1 MEPDDGPSA
10 ASVQLSAVS
19 SSQSSGGAACSA
31 CPGSAPVAPPPSA
44 AGDGADRKTRPVV
57 AFVSSTLPSAIRDD
71 IAQQLRRLGAEVAAP
86 GAARSIG
93 AAARRL
99 IRVTHCVVGS
109 PPQRGGAI
117 DRVEDIPPEELA
129 CAAAGKWLVP
139 VQWVEASED
148 AGRWADEAGAGG
160 VKGQGLP
167 PQLPF
172 HIADDYLDLEK
183 HAAVRRATAA
193 LAMRV
198 AGAVPTALSAAE
210 VVLLPAGADPTAVL
224 SRPAHKDG
232 LVAVH
237 WEGFI
242 RWLWAGL
249 GGDPA
254 GFGVTRQQVGIKPPR
269 PRDFTAV
276 ACAKRDLRQ
285 CPVPRGRL
293 QKQSRAQRA
302 PPPGLALGGGGGA
315 LPSERGVEVCSQNTG
330 RPARDDDDNLFP
342 DRPLRSRQPQQ
353 LPPGSLAAALARSD
367 SEGGVPSQPPLQQA
381 SQWLR
386 AAHEDTQARQ
396 DGLQQRRDAIAALF
410 RAQSSSPRP
419 QRRMRRRRRAPAD
432 CGGSTSDV
440 GDLSSSSLAATRGR
454 CDDAAVPS
462 REAAKRRR
470 MLCSSEETD
479 GGATP
484 AAKAP
489 RTARRGRRRQRARRG
504 PQLLG
509 TPPALRRE
517 RAARCLE
524 RPAPEEPTTL
534 VLPHGGAAGLRWSS
548 GLRLRRVEIGSVA
561 EERGA
566 ALFRGRRLRTVNG
579 CVPDGRPPW
588 SVVALLTGTVNNLV
602 FEPRQPRRPSEKGSS
617 SPEEPSAERSR
628 SRSARKR
635 SRSGSDPESAA
646 APRKGQCCQCGG
658 AKQEAK
664 EPPQQ
669 QGAKPPVTPPRR
681 QPSVQGTAA
690 TGGKA
695 ASTFSLAKPSADPDK
710 QQQQQPVGRATE
722 KNKRCGSPPIVAVPA
737 GSSGKSPPHG
747 RVLCPECGSPPWA
760 MPYCPK
766 TGNNHWS
773 RCWYCGI
780 DLELWPFCPR
790 RGGLRHAEQLQKQQ
804 EYFAEEEED
813 PEDVAQRSGSAA
825 DGAGG
830 APPGE
835 AVGGQDP
842 AGEMGGG
849 EGTAEA
855 TAGGVQVASPEAV
868 VSQCGGAVDGVQP
881 AEAHA
886 AAEAG
891 PQRTVLSE
899 ARRQRVVDFL
909 ADLGIGGEAQSD
921 NKKRRRGLLRRPS
934 PVPVGQWRRV
944 RRTPSPA
951 PAAA

>member
-44 AGDGADRKTRPVV
+44 AGWGTEPPPGDGADRKTRPVV

-617 SPEEPSAERSR
+617 SPEEPSGRTQRALRRRGKASAASAVARSKRPRSPRSSRARSHRSR
-628 SRSARKR
+628 RPGDSPPCRALRPQGARRPAHSRSPSPLPTPTSSSSSSRWGGPPRRTSGAAPRPLSPSPRAARESRRRTGACSAPSAAARRGPCPTARRPGTITGAAAGTAASIWSCGPSAPAAADCGMPSSCRSSKSISRRRRRTRRTSRSARAPPPTAPAGLRLVKQSVAR
-635 SRSGSDPESAA
+635 TPQEKWAA
-646 APRKGQCCQCGG
+646 AR
-658 AKQEAK
+658 A
-664 EPPQQ
+664 
-669 QGAKPPVTPPRR
+669 PRR
-681 QPSVQGTAA
+681 PQLGVCRWLHRRLLSLSAGARSTA
-690 TGGKA
+690 
-695 ASTFSLAKPSADPDK
+695 
-710 QQQQQPVGRATE
+710 
-722 KNKRCGSPPIVAVPA
+722 C
-737 GSSGKSPPHG
+737 
-747 RVLCPECGSPPWA
+747 
-760 MPYCPK
+760 
-766 TGNNHWS
+766 S
-773 RCWYCGI
+773 R
-780 DLELWPFCPR
+780 
-790 RGGLRHAEQLQKQQ
+790 LR
-804 EYFAEEEED
+804 
-813 PEDVAQRSGSAA
+813 P
-825 DGAGG
+825 
-830 APPGE
+830 
-835 AVGGQDP
+835 
-842 AGEMGGG
+842 
-849 EGTAEA
+849 T
-855 TAGGVQVASPEAV
+855 
-868 VSQCGGAVDGVQP
+868 
-881 AEAHA
+881 
-886 AAEAG
+886 
-891 PQRTVLSE
+891 
-899 ARRQRVVDFL
+899 
-909 ADLGIGGEAQSD
+909 
-921 NKKRRRGLLRRPS
+921 RRR
-934 PVPVGQWRRV
+934 RRV
-944 RRTPSPA
+944 RSA
-951 PAAA
+951 PCCPRHAGSAW